1 MKNPN
6 QKLLNEFT
14 FNMVAFL
21 ESAEVVDRE
30 KRVIFL
36 NGEFFHAEARFY
48 LGRVAEFTAKDKMS
62 DEILYYQ
69 HFEMMDYDTI
79 YHHINSFVH
88 FLQIYRP
95 GYRLS
100 IEKDVKKDKKMES
113 LRILISCTSGMTSS
127 CFAGLMQ
134 EEAAKISGRIRVEAA
149 EYVRLDEIHAKY
161 DYILLAPQI
170 SHKLKD
176 FQEKYGENR
185 VMEMGIM
192 EYASR
197 DVGRVLDNILSI
209 HEKEQ
214 EKNLFRGLR
223 KKAKNCIMNYKENH
237 PAGCPGGFRQ
247 RHPVCS

>member
-36 NGEFFHAEARFY
+36 DGEFYHAEARFY

-69 HFEMMDYDTI
+69 HFDMTDYDTI
-79 YHHINSFVH
+79 YHHVNSFVH

-95 GYRLS
+95 GYRLPV
-100 IEKDVKKDKKMES
+100 EKKEKQQMEP

-127 CFAGLMQ
+127 YFAGLMQ
-134 EEAAKISGRIRVEAA
+134 EKAAKISDRIRVEAA
-149 EYVRLDEIHAKY
+149 DYMRLDEIHAKY

-197 DVGRVLDNILSI
+197 DVEHVLENILSI

-214 EKNLFRGLR
+214 EKNLFRRLR
-223 KKAKNCIMNYKENH
+223 KKAKNCIMKYKENH
-237 PAGCPGGFRQ
+237 PAGCSVEFRQ
-247 RHPVCS
+247 KHPVCL